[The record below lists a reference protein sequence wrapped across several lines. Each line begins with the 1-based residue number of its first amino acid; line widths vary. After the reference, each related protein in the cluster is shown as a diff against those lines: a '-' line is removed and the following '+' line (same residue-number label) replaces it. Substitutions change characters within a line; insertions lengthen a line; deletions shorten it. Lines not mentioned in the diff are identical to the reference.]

1 MFSNL
6 NELLSRNNLYYF
18 IKTNVEGSIT
28 YANEY
33 YIKLNTSKNN
43 TVIGA
48 NYIEVVHP
56 EDKDNCIKVFNK
68 CLQEPE
74 KIHELTIKMAIAG
87 SKSYKDAKW
96 QFIGC
101 KDHDGNIQEIA
112 LVGIDVNNFKYG
124 DDKIQNQIGIEFFF
138 NKLPFSGIILNKQYE
153 ILNTNQAFCD
163 FTGLSK
169 YYLIGKNIFEIIRK
183 SKEDLYNVLSE
194 AVKKNNAI
202 ISVKYFDRIVQKE
215 IALSIYPNEDTI
227 AIIFEDKTFDIEN
240 AKQINRY
247 EKIINEIGE
256 RAKLG
261 WWEYDTISKKWN
273 ISYHANNV
281 FGFKTLNEGSLKKL
295 INLLN
300 YSQKRIFL
308 QGLKDNLN
316 GINTRGSFVINTPS
330 GEQKT
335 VAISGSSE
343 TANNKV
349 VKIKGTIQDVTVIK
363 YRERLLRNIMNAGVD
378 KIIVVNKLGQI
389 IFSNTLADHGK
400 INHFKYE
407 TIVGTNFYTYFN
419 NEGKAKIKECIE
431 QAFEGVDLSF
441 EHEFTLGKKSYYFE
455 VNVSPVFDVSKEVIS
470 VVFKMRNIDDK
481 YAAQK
486 KLQESELNFKKA
498 QKMANMSSF
507 ELNFITNTITFPQ
520 EILVHWQYLQ
530 KNSFNLNELIPMIG
544 FKDQKLVQDNIN
556 SVKIN
561 KESKDFEFAVNLYEK
576 AKLVIFARI
585 YPVLNEA
592 GEVIYA
598 KGIAQDITL
607 RKKNE
612 IFLESILNS
621 STYDILVINKNYEIV
636 LFNQKTSFS
645 LENAINE
652 KIKIGDNIFK
662 FIDETQIP
670 YTRKSFMKVF
680 AGGTDTY
687 EANTKLKS
695 GFYQYSRIHNYP
707 IYEPDGSIENIVCT
721 IMNINEQKELQE
733 KLILSE
739 INKERNIS
747 KSVVEALESERILL
761 GSELH
766 DNVNQLLGMSKLT
779 LEYVRDHPHSNETM
793 LKATSEYIKEAISEI
808 RRISYNLAPPNLQDI
823 GLNASIKVLLDKLDL
838 SNAFKLDFDFSIL
851 ENSIHQNI
859 QLGIYRIVQEA
870 MNNIIKHAEA
880 TDIKIDI
887 YDTDNI
893 VNVVIEDN
901 GKGFDQTKKANGIG
915 LKNMIFRAQ
924 SINGIIEVKSAIGKG
939 TMIHVKIPRENDE
952 APNTNN

>member
-18 IKTNVEGSIT
+18 IKTNVAGTIIF
-28 YANEY
+28 ANEY
-33 YIKLNTSKNN
+33 YIKHNTINN
-43 TVIGA
+43 QYLPGS
-48 NYIEVVHP
+48 YYLDVVHP
-56 EDKDNCIKVFNK
+56 DDKTKCAEIVNR
-68 CLQEPE
+68 CLQEQG
-74 KIHELTIKMAIAG
+74 KRHEINVRMLVPGTDT
-87 SKSYKDAKW
+87 YKETKW
-96 QFIGC
+96 QFFTC
-101 KDHDGNIQEIA
+101 KDHDNIIQEIA
-112 LVGIDVNNFKYG
+112 LIGIDTSNSK
-124 DDKIQNQIGIEFFF
+124 DREEKIQNQLSIEFFF
-138 NKLPFSGIILNKQYE
+138 DKLPFSSIILNKQYE
-153 ILNTNQAFCD
+153 ILNTNKAFSD

-169 YYLIGKNIFEIIRK
+169 YYLIGKNIFDIIRK

-194 AVKKNNAI
+194 AVKRNNAI
-202 ISVKYFDRIVQKE
+202 ISVKYFDSVIQKE
-215 IALSIYPNEDTI
+215 IALSIYPNEESI

-240 AKQINRY
+240 AKQINKY
-247 EKIINEIGE
+247 EKIISQIGE
-256 RAKLG
+256 QAKLG
-261 WWEYDTISKKWN
+261 WWEYDLASKKWN

-295 INLLN
+295 VNSLN

-308 QGLKDNLN
+308 QGLKDNLK
-316 GINTRGSFVINTPS
+316 GKTTRGSFVVNTS
-330 GEQKT
+330 DGDQKT
-335 VAISGSSE
+335 VFISGNAE
-343 TANNKV
+343 IVNDKV
-349 VKIKGTIQDVTVIK
+349 VSIKGTIQDVTVIK
-363 YRERLLRNIMNAGVD
+363 YRERLLRNIMNAGAD
-378 KIIVVNKLGQI
+378 KIIVVNKTGQI
-389 IFSNTLADHGK
+389 IFSNTLADHGR
-400 INHFKYE
+400 INHFKYK
-407 TIVGTNFYTYFN
+407 TIIGTNFFTFFN
-419 NEGKAKIKECIE
+419 DAGKEKIKQCIT

-441 EHEFTLGKKSYYFE
+441 EQEFTLGKNTHFFE

-470 VVFKMRNIDDK
+470 VVFKLRNIDDK
-481 YAAQK
+481 YTAQK

-498 QKMANMSSF
+498 QKMANMSTF
-507 ELNFITNTITFPQ
+507 EFNFITNTIAFPQ

-530 KNSFNLNELIPMIG
+530 KNILHLDELLPMVVL
-544 FKDQKLVQDNIN
+544 KDRKLVLDSLDAI
-556 SVKIN
+556 VKH
-561 KESKDFEFAVNLYEK
+561 KESKDFEFAINLYNK

-585 YPVLNEA
+585 YPVIDEK
-592 GEVIYA
+592 GVVTHA

-621 STYDILVINKNYEIV
+621 STYDILVINKKYEIV
-636 LFNQKTSFS
+636 MFNQKTSFS
-645 LENAINE
+645 LENTINE

-662 FIDETQIP
+662 FIDDTQIS
-670 YTRKSFMKVF
+670 YTRKSFRKVF

-687 EANTKLKS
+687 EANTKLKG

-707 IYEPDGSIENIVCT
+707 IYEPDGTIENIVCT
-721 IMNINEQKELQE
+721 IININEQKELQE

-739 INKERNIS
+739 VNKERNIS

-779 LEYVRDHPHSNETM
+779 LEYVRDHPHSSETM
-793 LKATSEYIKEAISEI
+793 LKATAEYIKEAISEI

-838 SNAFKLDFDFSIL
+838 SNAFKLDFDFTIL
-851 ENSIHQNI
+851 ENAINQNT

-887 YDTDNI
+887 YDTNDA

-901 GKGFDQTKKANGIG
+901 GKGFDQAKKANGIG

-924 SINGIIEVKSAIGKG
+924 SINGIMQVKSAIGKG
-939 TMIHVKIPRENDE
+939 TMLHIKIPKEAAENS
-952 APNTNN
+952 TNS